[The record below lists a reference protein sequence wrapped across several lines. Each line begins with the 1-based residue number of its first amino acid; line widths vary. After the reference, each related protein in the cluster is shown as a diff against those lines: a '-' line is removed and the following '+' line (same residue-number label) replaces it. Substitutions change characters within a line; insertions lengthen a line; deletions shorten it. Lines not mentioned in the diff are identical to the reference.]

1 MVYGEFKSMK
11 IPLFPL
17 NLVLLPNEE
26 VSLHIFESKYKK
38 MISECL
44 ENNNSFGVVLKTR
57 TKQYSIG
64 CTAKIVEVL
73 ESYDDG
79 EYDIVIKGDKRFS
92 VKKFKHENNLLF
104 GNINFLNDDIKYNDK
119 TILEDVK
126 DKYLNILLNHKIV
139 RDIDIEISK
148 TISYDFTKKIIL
160 PTKLKQIFLEIPSE
174 TERLYFLEDLFNK
187 VIETKLSKDYNELN

>member
-44 ENNNSFGVVLKTR
+44 ENNNNFGVVLKTL